1 MKLTRWQFFCMMTA
15 LEVCMTIWLTIG
27 PALRIAK
34 QDAWISI
41 LVGGCIGAS
50 IAYIN
55 ACISRL
61 FPDQTLIKFSE
72 FIFGKWVGK
81 IVSLLYFA
89 TWYSVAA
96 VILRDAADFL
106 QLVLFRKTPMFMIV
120 GIILLLMLYINYIGG
135 LPALG
140 RFSEIASP
148 LMLVVIITTFL
159 FNLKNVQ
166 PHLIRPIYED
176 TGLTTILK
184 GSMIYASF
192 LGEAYFIFML
202 MPFLKTPRKA
212 GKDLLLVILTTTLT
226 VTLATI
232 FVIML
237 FGPHYPAN
245 FLYPYF
251 FAVRFISLL
260 DFIENMDI
268 WLMLV
273 WLFAVF
279 LKLSLYM
286 FICSYGTAQWLGIK
300 KWKNIIWWFAGIMF
314 VSALLPENVP
324 LVTKD
329 YAQKIW
335 APLVFP
341 IIMIGIPIL
350 MLIVGTI
357 KKQRQIRR
365 G

>member
-1 MKLTRWQFFCMMTA
+1 MKLTRWQFFCMMIA

-34 QDAWISI
+34 QDAWISMLI
-41 LVGGCIGAS
+41 GGCIGAS
-50 IAYIN
+50 IAYLM
-55 ACISRL
+55 ACVSRL
-61 FPDQTLIKFSE
+61 FPDLTLIKFSE
-72 FIFGKWVGK
+72 YIFGKWVGK

-89 TWYSVAA
+89 TWYSVTA
-96 VILRDAADFL
+96 VILRDTADFL
-106 QLVLFRKTPMFMIV
+106 QLVLFRKTPMFAIV
-120 GIILLLMLYINYIGG
+120 GIILLLMLYINHKGG

-159 FNLKNVQ
+159 FNLKNIQ
-166 PHLIRPIYED
+166 PHLIRPIYAD
-176 TGLTTILK
+176 TGLLTVLK
-184 GSMIYASF
+184 GSIIYASF
-192 LGEAYFIFML
+192 LGETYFIFML
-202 MPFLKTPRKA
+202 MPFLKTPKKA
-212 GKDLLLVILTTTLT
+212 SKDLLLVILTTTIT

-232 FVIML
+232 LVIML
-237 FGPHYPAN
+237 FGPNYPAN

-260 DFIENMDI
+260 EFIENMDI

-300 KWKNIIWWFAGIMF
+300 NWKKIIWWFAGIIF
-314 VSALLPENVP
+314 VASVLPENVTQ
-324 LVTKD
+324 VTKD
-329 YAQKIW
+329 YAELIW
-335 APLVFP
+335 APMVFP
-341 IIMIGIPIL
+341 IIMIGLPIL
-350 MLIVGTI
+350 MLIVGHI
-357 KKQRQIRR
+357 KIQRQIRTK
-365 G
+365 